1 MFEVKFNFVPFVFI
15 GLVFIGSK
23 YAQAA
28 NLTPPSQT
36 QLSPI
41 QLSPIVVTSSAAA
54 ILSRPFGFT
63 NEVNLTPN
71 LKAIAPDTPALFTRT
86 PGAAVVRNGA
96 QSSFVQL
103 NGLSGDRIRTL
114 IDDMEITPAGPNAMD
129 PSLSYIDPASVQSLT
144 VFPTITPADLGG
156 NVIGGTVLVSTPPP
170 AFSDDGSLLFKGEVG
185 ANYDSA
191 YRGRSLHGSASL
203 GGADTAGTLSVERN
217 LGGNQGFSGGTV
229 NDTGYQLTNYRL
241 GFAQKLAGGVL
252 SASLWR
258 HQVSDAG
265 TPDLPMDMIRTDA
278 DIYSIGY
285 TGSAGF
291 GSYKIKLYRHWT
303 DHLMDNFSLR
313 PLGKMRMEVSAM
325 DNEHGGTFSTK
336 VNAGANTYR
345 FGALY
350 HDLTEN
356 AYQLN
361 ATNSMR
367 QDLFVNARRKRIGA
381 FASWAHDFHS
391 AWHTQIGLRTDIV
404 QSDADNIQNHFA
416 TTPAQDQQT
425 FNQADKSFNN
435 TEWGAT
441 ALADY
446 KANSQLTWNFS
457 LARQVQAPSI
467 LERYLWTASGANAGL
482 ADGRSYIGNLA
493 LRPEAANKL
502 AIGLDWHGKN
512 WSIHP
517 GVFYNRVND
526 YIQGE
531 ASQYTPNPAVLKF
544 VNIGSAT
551 LCGFDTKWAGSVY
564 GDFLWGLDGN
574 ISYVYG
580 KDDDNGEYLYR
591 LPPLRSYTEVYYQ
604 PGLWKLALGLEADAR
619 QNKVAA
625 YNDEQPTPGYAL
637 LNFDVTYSPAQ
648 QLTLG
653 FGIDN
658 IFNRYYTPA
667 LNGINR
673 VGGGDV
679 PVDAKIPGPGRAVYA
694 HVQYN
699 FSLLPR

>member
-1 MFEVKFNFVPFVFI
+1 MFKVKFNFIPFVFI
-15 GLVFIGSK
+15 GLFFIGSK

-28 NLTPPSQT
+28 NLTPPSPT
-36 QLSPI
+36 

-71 LKAIAPDTPALFTRT
+71 LKAMSPDTPALLART
-86 PGAAVVRNGA
+86 AGAAVVRNGA
-96 QSSFVQL
+96 QTGIVQL
-103 NGLSGDRIRTL
+103 NGLAGDRIRTL
-114 IDDMEITPAGPNAMD
+114 IDGMEITPAGPNAMD
-129 PSLSYIDPASVQSLT
+129 PSLSYIDPASVYNVT
-144 VFPTITPADLGG
+144 VFPAITPVDIGG
-156 NVIGGTVLVSTPPP
+156 DVIGGSVLVSTPPP
-170 AFSDDGSLLFKGEVG
+170 AFSDDGSVLFKGEASAG
-185 ANYDSA
+185 YDSA
-191 YRGRSLHGSASL
+191 YRMRSLYGSANID
-203 GGADTAGTLSVERN
+203 GANTVGTVSVERN
-217 LGGNQGFSGGTV
+217 LGGNQSFSGGTV
-229 NDTGYQLTNYRL
+229 SDTGYQLTNYRL
-241 GFAQKLAGGVL
+241 GFAQKLAGGIL

-258 HQVSDAG
+258 HQVGDEG

-285 TGSAGF
+285 TGNAAF
-291 GSYKIKLYRHWT
+291 GSYEIKLYRHWT
-303 DHLMDNFSLR
+303 YHLMNNFSLR
-313 PLGKMRMEVSAM
+313 PPRMMHMQIPAM
-325 DNEHGGTFSTK
+325 DDEHGATFSTK
-336 VNAGANTYR
+336 VDEGANTYH

-356 AYQLN
+356 GTQVN
-361 ATNSMR
+361 AANGMW
-367 QDLFVNARRKRIGA
+367 QDLFVNSQRKRIGA
-381 FASWAHDFHS
+381 FASWARDFDS
-391 AWHTQIGLRTDIV
+391 VWHTQIGLRTDIV
-404 QSDADNIQNHFA
+404 RSNSNNIKSRFA

-425 FNQADKSFNN
+425 FNQANKSLDN

-446 KANSQLTWNFS
+446 KTNSQLTWNFGI
-457 LARQVQAPSI
+457 ARQVRVPSI

-493 LRPEAANKL
+493 LKPEVANKL
-502 AIGLDWHGKN
+502 AVGLDWNGRN

-517 GVFYNRVND
+517 GVFYSRVND

-531 ASQYTPNPAVLKF
+531 AGQYTPNPAVLKF

-551 LCGFDTKWAGSVY
+551 LYGVNAKWAWSIYDG
-564 GDFLWGLDGN
+564 LWGGGGN

-580 KDDDNGEYLYR
+580 KDNDNGGYLYR
-591 LPPLRSYTEVYYQ
+591 LPPLRSYSEVYYQ
-604 PGLWKLALGLEADAR
+604 PGLWRLALGLEADAR

-673 VGGGDV
+673 AGDGDV
-679 PVDAKIPGPGRAVYA
+679 PVGAKIPGPGRAVHAYM
-694 HVQYN
+694 QYN
-699 FSLLPR
+699 F